1 MSLSSDNHSHKIQEP
16 RRNKS
21 GHCAK
26 CFCKR
31 ACLIVIFLKARIFDR
46 LGGEDTAVVGVDDPV
61 SAAIADNVGARS
73 ALRRISVRGPVE
85 DGVYADGHALIEVEN
100 GNPRPAINLEGIG
113 SLRGAHNAQN
123 AAAAFALCRA
133 IGLGREEIA
142 DGLASFPGLPHRME
156 EVGRLGGVL
165 FINDSKATNADA
177 AAKALASFK
186 PIYWIAGGL
195 AKAGGLDGLEAYF
208 PNIAHAYFIGEAAG
222 DFARAV
228 EGALPAQISVTL
240 DAAIRDAARDAA
252 SSGDAEPVVLL
263 SPACASYDQF
273 PNFTVRGDAFR
284 DGVAALEGII
294 MRENAAA

>member
-1 MSLSSDNHSHKIQEP
+1 VRIQSCSKKTP
-16 RRNKS
+16 PGANK
-21 GHCAK
+21 
-26 CFCKR
+26 
-31 ACLIVIFLKARIFDR
+31 
-46 LGGEDTAVVGVDDPV
+46 
-61 SAAIADNVGARS
+61 
-73 ALRRISVRGPVE
+73 
-85 DGVYADGHALIEVEN
+85 
-100 GNPRPAINLEGIG
+100 
-113 SLRGAHNAQN
+113 
-123 AAAAFALCRA
+123 
-133 IGLGREEIA
+133 
-142 DGLASFPGLPHRME
+142 
-156 EVGRLGGVL
+156 VGRLGGVL

-208 PNIAHAYFIGEAAG
+208 PNIARAYFIGEAAG

-228 EGALPAQISVTL
+228 EGALSAQISVTL

-252 SSGDAEPVVLL
+252 SSGDPEPVVLL

-273 PNFTVRGDAFR
+273 PIFTVRGDAFR